1 MGGTA
6 VFRENFFGN
15 NSMSRHLSDR
25 AVLVCTILWIG
36 LQSSLCFGQA
46 QNLES
51 STYKFL
57 AQRDSLLKG
66 YTLDELVKYRALYQ
80 REISRLENERTD
92 LRRRGI
98 RDEELFLARHPKS
111 KVADKVMM
119 RLAELYYEQSQDEY
133 QSRMQEFDRL
143 YSLYERGESLQAP
156 EEPKKNLSAALNLYA
171 SVVEKFPNS
180 DLVDDALFNIGFLLE
195 ESTVADSA
203 QAYYEKILNEFPDTP
218 LLPDV
223 YMRMAEYHFNPPIND
238 IENAI
243 ALYEKV
249 LPFRESPRYDE
260 ALYRLGWSHYRINQY
275 SKAISF
281 FTLLVD
287 DVQRTKPYDPLQKY
301 TNPSLVDESVEYI
314 GLSFLES
321 GGPQEAARY
330 IKEIGG
336 RDYGSGVLKRMGDAY
351 MDEKEDYSHALET
364 YNIFLQLYPNSPI
377 APNVQNRV
385 VQAYRRL
392 DNEPLAYLARD
403 LLFTKYKEGSDWW
416 NNNSDTQARK
426 SAYALTESAMR
437 DNVTV
442 LIARAQETSQED
454 LFRQSVVESRRYLQA
469 FPNDSTAPLI
479 HWNMALTLDT
489 KLRKIDDAYQ
499 EYLKISNL
507 YWDSKYQR
515 FAAENAVVLA
525 REAAVSAVAAA
536 EQQAAKEQPLTIS
549 DLKKQAGE
557 KASRAFSFRERMQL
571 QPSELSLAEK
581 RLAEAY
587 DNFIKLFPHAKETTV
602 FLANAGAL
610 HYRHHQFKEAL
621 RYFNTLLRHFPGS
634 NEVGQARF
642 AIMESYFGKA
652 DFRSAEI
659 VARRIVNSDAPED
672 IKSKSRRR
680 LAESIYLS
688 AEMLA
693 EEKKHIEAGDEYR
706 RVVKEVPSSQFA
718 DLALFNAALEY
729 DKANDYMRAVETYN
743 YLLATH
749 PNSGYVL
756 DAQNNL
762 AFDYVE
768 LNDYRNAAL
777 IYERLAAIH
786 PDQEKARDALY
797 NSSLYFAKSE
807 DWVNAIKINKLFI
820 QRFPKDEVADDFSYE
835 IAGYYER
842 QNEME
847 KAQESYQTFVESYP
861 TSPRIVEAFF
871 RRGKYYRDRGDS
883 RNAIIEYEKALTRS
897 REFEK
902 GGLDRNDYFAAETEF
917 ALAMTK
923 FDEFEQIRFRM
934 PEGELARSKERKK
947 DLLLE
952 IVRHLGNCAAYGTYR
967 VYEATYTVG
976 LAYQEFAATWAA
988 QDLPDIE
995 RTRRI
1000 VAQKEVGDAA
1010 TDLYERAGK
1019 AYRNSIYSLGRL
1031 ADSYKQTLF
1040 KEAAQDTSRKTP
1052 IDSTTIVASDS
1063 VLRIA
1068 NHWID
1073 RAKGKLTEVN
1083 YEIGEISL
1091 ASAKAVMQAPVPM
1104 GLGDFP
1110 SLVYQRKVVDVAVA
1124 PLLEETLAAYQKN
1137 ITEADSLHYQS
1148 QWVDLSKQKLIATK
1162 NLIPSVYSDLSL
1174 QALALLG
1181 VKFADFFN
1189 LVNSQR
1195 PFDEIVN
1202 EFQGAADEIANTLDF
1217 SKAAITN
1224 AVTKYRET
1232 IEMAQALGIQEEFI
1246 AGSKDSMM
1254 ASVLAFAT
1262 KCDTLGKN
1270 AKKRADQSR
1279 TLFVTTDNP
1288 AYEEG
1293 LFTFESNYFALRDVE
1308 REVMESGY
1316 NSAKELAIDNLFAK
1330 NLTLQLVRFD
1340 PERYAGLLDLK
1351 IATTSVATDTT
1362 WKTSPDYFE
1371 GWALVG
1377 FDDSAWTP
1385 AEFISGTQPSSK
1397 AGRPVWAF
1405 VSQPLQSALDSVAAI
1420 DSLAVQERRPA
1431 HKAFF
1436 RKTFSVKGL
1445 PVGCQ
1450 IKLSEEAQYN
1460 FYFNGDLIKRA
1471 ADGDTTAKGS
1481 FDLSDLLINGMN
1493 VVAIEIQAANE
1504 QKFGLTA
1511 TLNIRS
1517 LPEWDQKVEM
1527 LRPELASDKVRQKL
1541 ILEKGRIP

>member
-1 MGGTA
+1 
-6 VFRENFFGN
+6 
-15 NSMSRHLSDR
+15 MSRRLSGR
-25 AVLVCTILWIG
+25 VVLLSTILWMVV
-36 LQSSLCFGQA
+36 QSELCFA
-46 QNLES
+46 QERNLES
-51 STYKFL
+51 STHKFL

-66 YTLDELVKYRALYQ
+66 YTLDELEKYRALYQ
-80 REISRLENERTD
+80 REISRLENERAD
-92 LRRRGI
+92 LRKRGI

-119 RLAELYYEQSQDEY
+119 RLAELYYEQAQEEF
-133 QSRMQEFDRL
+133 QNQMQEFDRL
-143 YSLYERGESLQAP
+143 YSLYERGESMQAP
-156 EEPKKNLSAALNLYA
+156 EEPRKNHSAALNLYA

-180 DLVDDALFNIGFLLE
+180 ELVDDALFNIGFLLE
-195 ESTVADSA
+195 ESAAPDSA
-203 QAYYEKILNEFPDTP
+203 QAYYERILQEFPDSP

-243 ALYEKV
+243 SLYEKI
-249 LPFRESPRYDE
+249 LPFRDSPRYDE

-275 SKAISF
+275 DKAISY

-287 DVQRTKPYDPLQKY
+287 DVQRTKPYDPMQKY
-301 TNPSLVDESVEYI
+301 TNPSLVDESIEYI

-330 IKEIGG
+330 LKEIGG
-336 RDYGSGVLKRMGDAY
+336 REYGASILKRMGDAY
-351 MDEKEDYSHALET
+351 MDEKEDYPRALEAF
-364 YNIFLQLYPNSPI
+364 NIFLQLYPNHPI

-416 NNNSDTQARK
+416 NNNTDQQARK

-442 LIARAQETSQED
+442 LINRAQETGQED
-454 LFRQSVVESRRYLQA
+454 LFRQAVVESRRYLQA
-469 FPNDSTAPLI
+469 FPEDSTAPLI
-479 HWNMALTLDT
+479 HWNLALTLDT
-489 KLRKIDDAYQ
+489 KLRRIDEAYQ

-536 EQQAAKEQPLTIS
+536 EQQAAQEQPLTIS

-571 QPSELSLAEK
+571 QPSELSPAET

-610 HYRHHQFKEAL
+610 YYRHHQFKEAL

-659 VARRIVNSDAPED
+659 VARKIVHSDAPED
-672 IKSKSRRR
+672 IKSRARRR

-688 AEMLA
+688 AEILA

-706 RVVKEVPSSQFA
+706 RVVKEVPRSQFA
-718 DLALFNAALEY
+718 DLALFNAGLEY
-729 DKANDYMRAVETYN
+729 DKANDYMRAIETYN

-768 LNDYRNAAL
+768 LNDFRNAAI

-786 PDQEKARDALY
+786 PDAEKARDALY

-820 QRFPKDEVADDFSYE
+820 QRFPKDEVADDLSYE
-835 IAGYYER
+835 IAGFYER

-861 TSPRIVEAFF
+861 TSPRIVEALF

-883 RNAIIEYEKALTRS
+883 RNAILEYEKALARS
-897 REFEK
+897 RDFEK
-902 GGLDRNDYFAAETEF
+902 SGLDRNDYFAAEAEF

-923 FDEFEQIRFRM
+923 FEEFEQIRFRL
-934 PEGELARSKERKK
+934 PEAEMARNKERKK
-947 DLLLE
+947 ELLLE
-952 IVRHLGNCAAYGTYR
+952 IVRSLGNCAAYGTYR
-967 VYEATYTVG
+967 VYEATCTVG

-1010 TDLYERAGK
+1010 TELYGRAGN
-1019 AYRNSIYSLGRL
+1019 AYRNSIHSLGRL

-1040 KEAAQDTSRKTP
+1040 LEAAQDTSRRTP
-1052 IDSTTIVASDS
+1052 IDSAAIVAGDS

-1068 NHWID
+1068 YHWID

-1091 ASAKAVMQAPVPM
+1091 ASAKAVMQAPLPK
-1104 GLGDFP
+1104 GLGEFP
-1110 SLVYQRKVVDVAVA
+1110 SLIYRRKVMDVAVA

-1137 ITEADSLHYQS
+1137 LIEADSLQYQS

-1162 NLIPSVYSDLSL
+1162 NLLPSVYSE
-1174 QALALLG
+1174 LALDGLTLLRSR
-1181 VKFADFFN
+1181 FDDFYK
-1189 LVNSQR
+1189 LVTSNRS
-1195 PFDEIVN
+1195 FDELVD
-1202 EFQGAADEIANTLDF
+1202 EFQSTADEIANTLDF

-1224 AVTKYRET
+1224 TVTKYRDT
-1232 IEMAQALGIQEEFI
+1232 IEMAQALGIQEEFV
-1246 AGSKDSMM
+1246 AGSKDSML

-1262 KCDTLGKN
+1262 KCDSLSKD
-1270 AKKRADQSR
+1270 AKKHADHLRS
-1279 TLFVTTDNP
+1279 LFVTTDNP

-1308 REVMESGY
+1308 REAMESGY
-1316 NSAKELAIDNLFAK
+1316 HSAKELGIDNLLAK

-1351 IATTSVATDTT
+1351 IATTKVATDTT
-1362 WKTSPDYFE
+1362 WKTSPDYYE

-1385 AEFISGTQPSSK
+1385 AEFLSATGLFSADQPI
-1397 AGRPVWAF
+1397 WAF
-1405 VSQPLQSALDSVAAI
+1405 VRPPSAASRDSAAVI
-1420 DSLAVQERRPA
+1420 DSLASVERKPA
-1431 HKAFF
+1431 QRAFF

-1445 PVGCQ
+1445 PVGCR
-1450 IKLSEEAQYN
+1450 IKLAENAQYN
-1460 FYFNGDLIKRA
+1460 LYFNGDLIQRA
-1471 ADGDTTAKGS
+1471 ADGDTTANGT
-1481 FDLSDLLINGMN
+1481 FDLSDLLNNGMN
-1493 VVAIEIQAANE
+1493 VIAIEMQPSGEQA
-1504 QKFGLTA
+1504 FGLTA
-1511 TLNIRS
+1511 TLSIRS
-1517 LPEWDQKVEM
+1517 LPDWDQKVEM
-1527 LRPELASDKVRQKL
+1527 LRPELASDKIRQKL